1 MHVSDEKAV
10 GRIRHL
16 NDLLRCK
23 GLGGQVMVTAGLD
36 ALGDEKITRVLQEV
50 AAFTAFS
57 GDNDPHGERDCATL
71 TVDGIQI
78 MWKIDYFDRSLNL
91 RSPDP
96 SDPAVTSRVLTIML
110 AHEY

>member
-1 MHVSDEKAV
+1 MEVANADKA

-23 GLGGQVMVTAGLD
+23 GIGGEVMVTAGID
-36 ALGDEKITRVLQEV
+36 ALGPDAVLRILREV
-50 AAFTAFS
+50 AAFTAFNA
-57 GDNDPHGERDCATL
+57 DNDPHGERDCATL
-71 TVDGIQI
+71 TVEGRSILF
-78 MWKIDYFDRSLNL
+78 KIDYFDRTLTY

-96 SDPAVTSRVLTIML
+96 ADPAITIRVLTIML